1 MIDIDPVEIGG
12 ETTGEALRAPFPW
25 EEDLAVSL
33 ASRIWSGPGSGMSI
47 HTTNHSPGHWLCCS
61 GGHRRRGLKP

>member
-12 ETTGEALRAPFPW
+12 ETTGGALRAPFPW
-25 EEDLAVSL
+25 DGLAVSL
-33 ASRIWSGPGSGMSI
+33 ALRIWSGPGSGMSI
-47 HTTNHSPGHWLCCS
+47 RTTNHLPDHWLCCS

>member
-12 ETTGEALRAPFPW
+12 ETTGRALRAPFPW

-33 ASRIWSGPGSGMSI
+33 ASRIWSGPGLGMSI
-47 HTTNHSPGHWLCCS
+47 RTTSRLPAHSRCCS
-61 GGHRRRGLKP
+61 VGHLCRAWKP

>member
-1 MIDIDPVEIGG
+1 MIDIEPVEIGG

-25 EEDLAVSL
+25 DGLAVNL

-47 HTTNHSPGHWLCCS
+47 RTTNRLPGHWLCCS
-61 GGHRRRGLKP
+61 GGHRRHGLKP